1 MKLIRN
7 CWLRLSIFK
16 IFKFI
21 GINKMTWVI
30 WNFGYGLVCECKGSD
45 FTPIQGNIVSC
56 LNQSRCQTTYYLE
69 NFQNVN
75 CVRVHQAKI
84 ILVFVLN
91 SRQLLSICSSI
102 TSMVSSALHFND
114 SLTLF
119 VQSFH
124 LILSH
129 IWRKSSLVAT
139 LPSVTWTF
147 LHINLIPPYK

>member
-1 MKLIRN
+1 
-7 CWLRLSIFK
+7 
-16 IFKFI
+16 
-21 GINKMTWVI
+21 MTWVI

-45 FTPIQGNIVSC
+45 FTPIQGNMVSC

-75 CVRVHQAKI
+75 CLRVHQAKI

-91 SRQLLSICSSI
+91 SRPLLSICSSI

-114 SLTLF
+114 ILTHS

-129 IWRKSSLVAT
+129 IWRKSSLAAT
-139 LPSVTWTF
+139 LPSVTLTF

>member
-1 MKLIRN
+1 
-7 CWLRLSIFK
+7 
-16 IFKFI
+16 
-21 GINKMTWVI
+21 MTWVI

-119 VQSFH
+119 VKSYP

-129 IWRKSSLVAT
+129 IWRNSSWKAT
-139 LPSVTWTF
+139 LPFVTWTF
-147 LHINLIPPYK
+147 LHINLIPPYI

>member
-1 MKLIRN
+1 MIEFYILYT
-7 CWLRLSIFK
+7 WSIFK

-114 SLTLF
+114 SLTHS

-129 IWRKSSLVAT
+129 IWRNSSLAAT

-147 LHINLIPPYK
+147 LHINLIPPYI

>member
-1 MKLIRN
+1 MSFISCR
-7 CWLRLSIFK
+7 SIFK
-16 IFKFI
+16 IWKFI
-21 GINKMTWVI
+21 CINKMTWVV
-30 WNFGYGLVCECKGSD
+30 WKFGYGLVCECKGSD

-75 CVRVHQAKI
+75 CVRVHQANI
-84 ILVFVLN
+84 IFVFVLN

-102 TSMVSSALHFND
+102 TSTKTSALHFND
-114 SLTLF
+114 SLALF

-129 IWRKSSLVAT
+129 IWRKSSLAAT
-139 LPSVTWTF
+139 LPSVTWIF
-147 LHINLIPPYK
+147 LHINLIPLYK

>member
-1 MKLIRN
+1 
-7 CWLRLSIFK
+7 
-16 IFKFI
+16 
-21 GINKMTWVI
+21 MTWVI

-56 LNQSRCQTTYYLE
+56 LNHSRCQTTYYLE

-129 IWRKSSLVAT
+129 IWRKSSLAAT
-139 LPSVTWTF
+139 LPSVTWIF
-147 LHINLIPPYK
+147 LLINLIPLYK

>member
-1 MKLIRN
+1 MIEFHILYR
-7 CWLRLSIFK
+7 SIFK

-75 CVRVHQAKI
+75 CVRVHQANI

-129 IWRKSSLVAT
+129 IWRKSSLAAT
-139 LPSVTWTF
+139 LPSVTWIF
-147 LHINLIPPYK
+147 LLINLIPLYK